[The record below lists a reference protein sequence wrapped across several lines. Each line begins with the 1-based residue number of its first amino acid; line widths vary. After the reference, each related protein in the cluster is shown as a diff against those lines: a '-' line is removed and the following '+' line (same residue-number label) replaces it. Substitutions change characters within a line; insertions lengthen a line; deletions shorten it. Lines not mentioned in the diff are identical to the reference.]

1 MGLSFLQVSRKNLKG
16 MESEST
22 PSLSRP
28 HRGRLAALLGVV
40 AALALAIAAAV
51 TSGVSV
57 TLTRPTTAQAAPVTA
72 AAPAG
77 TVAAVAQSV
86 GPAVVSVRTDQ
97 GLGSG
102 VIYDASGLVLTNAH
116 VVQDAQSITVGL
128 VDGRHFNG
136 KVVGADTGFDV
147 AVIRLDSASNL
158 PTAALGDSSALQ
170 VGDPVVTIGNPFGFD
185 HTLTTGVVSALN
197 RPVSEGQGSYNQPMI
212 QTDAAINPG
221 NSGGPLLDLSGQV
234 EGITTLVAAPQGFPA
249 QGLGFAVPVN
259 TAKRIAD
266 QLVKQGKVTNSGMPY
281 LGVALSDINR
291 PDAAGGFPN
300 QQIPGLPGGPGFGR
314 GGRNGQ
320 GGQGGQNGATPR
332 PTVPAGVD
340 HGALV
345 GQVQQS
351 SAAAQ
356 AGLQTGDVI
365 TKFDNFDIYNP
376 DELLQRLVIHN
387 PGDQVNLTVIRNG
400 QPTNLT
406 LTVGEAPVQQA
417 QQQG

>member
-1 MGLSFLQVSRKNLKG
+1 

-22 PSLSRP
+22 PSVSQP
-28 HRGRLAALLGVV
+28 NRGRLAAFLGVI

-51 TSGVSV
+51 TSGINVSFS
-57 TLTRPTTAQAAPVTA
+57 RQANAQAAPVAATA
-72 AAPAG
+72 PGSG

-102 VIYDASGLVLTNAH
+102 VIYDAGGLILTNAH
-116 VVQDAQSITVGL
+116 VVQGAQSITVGL

-136 KVVGADTGFDV
+136 KVVGADNGFDV
-147 AVIRLDSASNL
+147 AVIRLDGASNL
-158 PTAALGDSSALQ
+158 PTAALGDSSAMQ

-197 RPVSEGQGSYNQPMI
+197 RPVSEGQGSYSQPMI

-234 EGITTLVAAPQGFPA
+234 EGITTLVAAPQGVPA

-266 QLVKQGKVTNSGMPY
+266 QLVSQGKVTHSGMPY
-281 LGVALSDINR
+281 LGVSLADINR
-291 PDAAGGFPN
+291 PDAAGGFPG
-300 QQIPGLPGGPGFGR
+300 QQVPGLPGVPGFGR
-314 GGRNGQ
+314 GGRGGQ
-320 GGQGGQNGATPR
+320 GGQGQNGATPR
-332 PTVPAGVD
+332 PTAPAGVD

-345 GQVQQS
+345 GDVQS
-351 SAAAQ
+351 GSAAAQ

-365 TKFDNFDIYNP
+365 TSFDNFDIYNP
-376 DELLQRLVIHN
+376 DELLQRLVIHK
-387 PGDQVNLTVIRNG
+387 PGDQVTLTVIRNG

-406 LTVGEAPVQQA
+406 LAVGEAPVQQ
-417 QQQG
+417 G